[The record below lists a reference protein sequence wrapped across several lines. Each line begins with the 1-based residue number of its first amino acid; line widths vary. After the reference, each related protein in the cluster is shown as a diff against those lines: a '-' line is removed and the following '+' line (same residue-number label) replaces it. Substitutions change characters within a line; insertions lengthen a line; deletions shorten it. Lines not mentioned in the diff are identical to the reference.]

1 MTIEKAA
8 ELFLEE
14 EQLATGQC
22 YKIVPN
28 QLFNKFFSWL
38 EEKGIEVQTR
48 QLKKKSNKKQIEHF
62 SITMPTKTPI
72 IEE

>member
-48 QLKKKSNKKQIEHF
+48 QPIKSFIKI
-62 SITMPTKTPI
+62 IKTI
-72 IEE
+72 F